1 MAMVARHI
9 WFSGRV
15 QGVGF
20 RYTARNIAS
29 RYKLT
34 GYVRNE
40 DDGRVEMVAQGE
52 LEDIEGCISDIG
64 EAFGGYIRS
73 VEMEDEVVRSDYRGF
88 EITY

>member
-1 MAMVARHI
+1 MAAVAKHI

-20 RYTARNIAS
+20 RYTARNVAA
-29 RYKLT
+29 RYRLT

-40 DDGRVEMVAQGE
+40 DDGRVEMVAQGQV
-52 LEDIEGCISDIG
+52 EDIDGCLTEIG
-64 EAFGGYIRS
+64 EVFRGYIRG
-73 VEMEDEVVRSDYRGF
+73 VEVEDWVLNTSYRGF